1 MSPIEVEPV
10 RRALQTALVDTDS
23 TDLTAE
29 LLDMMISAAVD
40 RELQRRADRRWR
52 RLQQAG
58 WLIAPFAGLAVIWRF
73 LSG

>member
-1 MSPIEVEPV
+1 MSPIEVEQV

-23 TDLTAE
+23 SDLTAE
-29 LLDMMISAAVD
+29 LLDMMISAAVE
-40 RELQRRADRRWR
+40 RELQRRADRRWK

>member
-1 MSPIEVEPV
+1 MSPIEVEQV
-10 RRALQTALVDTDS
+10 RRVLRRALVDTDS
-23 TDLTAE
+23 PDLTAE
-29 LLDMMISAAVD
+29 LLDMMISAAVE
-40 RELQRRADRRWR
+40 RELQRRADRRWK

>member
-1 MSPIEVEPV
+1 MSPIEVEQV

-23 TDLTAE
+23 PDLTAE
-29 LLDMMISAAVD
+29 LLDMMISAAVE
-40 RELQRRADRRWR
+40 RELQRLADRRWK

>member
-1 MSPIEVEPV
+1 MSPIEVEQV

-23 TDLTAE
+23 PDLTAE
-29 LLDMMISAAVD
+29 LLDMMISAAVE
-40 RELQRRADRRWR
+40 RELQRRADRRWK

-58 WLIAPFAGLAVIWRF
+58 WLIAPFAGLAVMWRF

>member
-1 MSPIEVEPV
+1 MSPIEVEQV

-23 TDLTAE
+23 PDLTAE
-29 LLDMMISAAVD
+29 LLDMMISAAVE
-40 RELQRRADRRWR
+40 RELQRRADRRWK

-58 WLIAPFAGLAVIWRF
+58 WLTAPFAGLAVIWRF

>member
-1 MSPIEVEPV
+1 MSPIEVEQV

-23 TDLTAE
+23 PDLTAE
-29 LLDMMISAAVD
+29 LLDMMIAAAVE
-40 RELQRRADRRWR
+40 RELQWRADRRWK

>member
-1 MSPIEVEPV
+1 MSPIEVEQV
-10 RRALQTALVDTDS
+10 RRALRTALVDTDS
-23 TDLTAE
+23 PDLTAE
-29 LLDMMISAAVD
+29 LLDMMISAAVE
-40 RELQRRADRRWR
+40 RELQRRADRRWK